1 MNLEFRLESRALS
14 EQVLGSVEGIV
25 NVHVSVV
32 TTDTLGK
39 VLGALSSLLAAL
51 LLHPHIN
58 SVEDLVAEILRG
70 FRQLIRKYSN
80 SLDVGNH
87 VLVASLDRLNDKSAH
102 AKHDSCC
109 RAGVNTS
116 RKRYQVTGRPAPPYF
131 NL

>member
-58 SVEDLVAEILRG
+58 SVEDLVTEILRG
-70 FRQLIRKYSN
+70 FRQLIRVHSN
-80 SLDVGNH
+80 SLDVFDD
-87 VLVASLDRLNDKSAH
+87 LLITSLDSLNDKSTH
-102 AKHDSCC
+102 AEYNGSGCT
-109 RAGVNTS
+109 GVDTS
-116 RKRYQVTGRPAPPYF
+116 
-131 NL
+131 